1 MSSSIENLPNSDMDN
16 TMDPDVD
23 NILNSLQNDYEENNM
38 NNENNMKNEN
48 NNYLDNYN
56 QEFDLNNNFNQNTQ
70 ENNLNSENLESQN
83 SSLLNNILNKCK
95 EPLIVLIVVLII
107 NNNFT
112 FSLFKNIPQLTTD
125 GVLNIIGYCVIAL
138 MSAVAFFMLNIVST
152 QML

>member
-16 TMDPDVD
+16 NMDPDVN

-38 NNENNMKNEN
+38 GNEN
-48 NNYLDNYN
+48 NNYMDNYN
-56 QEFDLNNNFNQNTQ
+56 QDFDSNNNFNQNIQ
-70 ENNLNSENLESQN
+70 ENNLNSENSENSENLEN
-83 SSLLNNILNKCK
+83 SSLFNNILHKCR
-95 EPLIVLIVVLII
+95 EPLIVLVVVLII